1 MIALTVNGERREL
14 RRPMKLRGFLR
25 ANKINPRMVAVAING
40 TVLHRHEWPQVVLKG
55 GDVVEIVRMVGGG

>member
-1 MIALTVNGERREL
+1 MIALTVNGERQEL
-14 RRPMKLRGFLR
+14 KRSMKLTGFLR

-40 TVLHRHEWPQVVLKG
+40 TVLYRHEWPQVTLKD